1 MAVVKTFFVFF
12 VTVFILIVVTLPG
25 CLAFGLSF
33 FGLKKPMAFVVYKI
47 AWVWAR
53 ILIALSGCAITVEGR
68 ANIPRKGGVCFVA
81 NHGSIFDI
89 ILALAYIGR
98 PFGFIAKKELLLVPF
113 INMWIFVLG
122 GLFIDRSHPRKA
134 LKTISKGAQRL
145 KSGGGVLIFPEGH
158 RSKGEGLLPFH
169 PGSFKL
175 ATQAGVPIVPMAI
188 TGSYD
193 VFEKYGRVN
202 VCPVRLVFCKPVN
215 TEEVPHEERKLLAGR
230 VREIIEQALLPKN
243 QGGGSNG
250 ERLAGNHQT
259 AQIDQGI

>member
-1 MAVVKTFFVFF
+1 MALIKTFLVFF
-12 VTVFILIVVTLPG
+12 VTVLTLIVIMPVG
-25 CLAFGLSF
+25 ILAFVFSLC
-33 FGLKKPMAFVVYKI
+33 GLKKSLALFAYKI
-47 AWVWAR
+47 AWAWAK
-53 ILIALSGCAITVEGR
+53 ILIVLSGCTVTVKGEE
-68 ANIPRKGGVCFVA
+68 NIPKKGGACFVS

-134 LKTISKGAQRL
+134 LKTINKGALRL
-145 KSGGGVLIFPEGH
+145 KSGSGVLIFPEGH
-158 RSKGEGLLPFH
+158 RSRGEGLLPFH

-175 ATQAGVPIVPMAI
+175 ATQARVPIVPMAI

-202 VCPVRLVFCKPVN
+202 ACPVRLVFCEPVN
-215 TEEVPHEERKLLAGR
+215 TEEIPPGERKFLAGK
-230 VREIIEQALLPKN
+230 VREIIEQAL
-243 QGGGSNG
+243 SV
-250 ERLAGNHQT
+250 
-259 AQIDQGI
+259 